1 VQHENS
7 AGYKFLKKKKAIGS
21 NVLFLRFTNLVYLFM
36 KWYPNIAASI
46 VKALEDIF
54 NHQKQGDKVI
64 NTLLKSQPKWGSRDR
79 RFVAGVLYDIIRW
92 KRLYEYL
99 ADADIKTEKGKWA
112 VLGVWSVFNQIDLP
126 DWKEFKPLKPDKI
139 REKFELLNDEKIK
152 QSVPDW
158 LFDLGQAQL
167 KSEWLTELKALNQE
181 AEVVLRANTLKTT
194 PEKLQKIL
202 EKEGLETYRHQEY
215 PDALFLKNRR
225 KLTHLKS
232 YKQGLFEVQD
242 ASSQLVAPFTGA
254 KPGQTVIDACA
265 GAGGK
270 TLHLAAQM
278 QNKGQILAYDI
289 YESKIKELKLRAK
302 RSGVKNIVEAGVIN
316 NKILKK
322 NHQRADILLLDT
334 PCSSLGTLRRK
345 PGLKW
350 ELNSDKLRQIN
361 VIQRDI
367 LKDYEA
373 MLKPGGTLIYVTCS
387 ILPLENQEVVKN
399 FLKTNKNYKF
409 VEDKTILPSK
419 TKGDGF
425 YMAKLKKQL

>member
-1 VQHENS
+1 
-7 AGYKFLKKKKAIGS
+7 
-21 NVLFLRFTNLVYLFM
+21 M
-36 KWYPNIAASI
+36 KWYPNIAAAI
-46 VKALEDIF
+46 IKALEDIF

-64 NTLLKSQPKWGSRDR
+64 NALLKSQPKWGSRDR
-79 RFVAGVLYDIIRW
+79 KFVAKVLYDVIRW

-99 ADADIKTEKGKWA
+99 SSTDIETEKGKWA
-112 VLGVWSVFNQIDLP
+112 VLGVWSVLNQIDLP
-126 DWKEFKPLKPDKI
+126 DWEEFKRLNRDEIIDKNNS
-139 REKFELLNDEKIK
+139 LTDEKIK

-167 KSEWLTELKALNQE
+167 KSDWLTELKELNKE
-181 AEVVLRANTLKTT
+181 AEVVLRVNSLKTT
-194 PEKLQKIL
+194 PGKLQKIL
-202 EKEGLETYRHQEY
+202 EKEGLETYRHQDY
-215 PDALFLKNRR
+215 PEALFLKNRR

-242 ASSQLVAPFTGA
+242 ASSQLVAPFTGV
-254 KPGQTVIDACA
+254 KPGQTIIDACA

-289 YESKIKELKLRAK
+289 YESKIKELNARAK
-302 RSGVKNIVEAGVIN
+302 RNGVKNIVESGIIN
-316 NKILKK
+316 LNTLKNNYHK
-322 NHQRADILLLDT
+322 ADILLLDA

-367 LKDYEA
+367 LNDYES
-373 MLKPGGTLIYVTCS
+373 MLKPGGILIYVTCS
-387 ILPLENQEVVKN
+387 ILPIENQEVIKN
-399 FLKTNKNYKF
+399 FLETNKNYKF
-409 VEDKTILPSK
+409 VEDKTVLPSK
-419 TKGDGF
+419 SKGDGF

>member
-1 VQHENS
+1 
-7 AGYKFLKKKKAIGS
+7 
-21 NVLFLRFTNLVYLFM
+21 M
-36 KWYPNIAASI
+36 KWYPNIAAAI
-46 VKALEDIF
+46 IKALEDIF

-64 NTLLKSQPKWGSRDR
+64 NALLKSQPKWGSRDR
-79 RFVAGVLYDIIRW
+79 KFVAKVLYDIIRW

-99 ADADIKTEKGKWA
+99 ADADIKTDKGKWA
-112 VLGVWSVFNQIDLP
+112 VLGVWTVLNKIDLP
-126 DWKEFKPLKPDKI
+126 DWEEFKRLNPDEIINKYNS
-139 REKFELLNDEKIK
+139 LTDEKIK

-158 LFDLGQAQL
+158 LYDLGQSQL
-167 KSEWLTELKALNQE
+167 KSDWLTELKALNRE
-181 AEVVLRANTLKTT
+181 AEVVLRTNTLKTT
-194 PEKLQKIL
+194 PEKLQKIFY
-202 EKEGLETYRHQEY
+202 KEGLETYPHQDY

-242 ASSQLVAPFTGA
+242 ASSQLVAPFTGV
-254 KPGQTVIDACA
+254 KPGQTIIDACA

-289 YESKIKELKLRAK
+289 YESKIKELKLRAQ
-302 RSGVKNIVEAGVIN
+302 RNGVKNIVETSVIN
-316 NKILKK
+316 NEILKNNYQK
-322 NHQRADILLLDT
+322 ADILLLDA
-334 PCSSLGTLRRK
+334 PCSSLGTLSRK

-350 ELNSDKLRQIN
+350 ELNPDKLRQIN

-367 LKDYEA
+367 LNDYES

-387 ILPLENQEVVKN
+387 ILPVENQEIVKD
-399 FLKTNKNYKF
+399 FLKTRKNYTF
-409 VEDKTILPSK
+409 VEDKIILPS
-419 TKGDGF
+419 TSKGDGF